1 MMKYAVTRNREII
14 YAHQLNQSPER
25 HGNLYCPI
33 CHQRVIV
40 KCSKRQKYF
49 FSHLK
54 SCQSSEKQPE
64 RRVVQESAMHHA
76 GKEILKR
83 ALDLKNYSVKLEY
96 YFAEINQRAD
106 VFVMER
112 QTGWSSVLEFQYS
125 KIPPE
130 EIKRRTELY
139 QTLVDQVVWF
149 SCYETLKLDS
159 QLNHTWHHTM
169 TMYDANWGYYIPYLD
184 LTDQTIGFI
193 HSIPLI
199 YQRNHYQ
206 LPRTIVNLATGN
218 GKTKGHLTSQGR
230 RSNKAYATVLIGIK
244 RDPTY
249 RRSLVQLYQRGMS
262 LDHLPCWVLT
272 DLWQCYFCLN
282 PFWELVAWI
291 QVYQSEDLSFDEL
304 VDCLLNHSVISWGT
318 SAFIE
323 RERIVKETLHEV
335 LDLLSKNHH

>member
-1 MMKYAVTRNREII
+1 MMKYAITQNQEII
-14 YAHQLNQSPER
+14 YAHQLNQSNPL

-49 FSHLK
+49 FSHLT
-54 SCQSSEKQPE
+54 SCQSSANPTE
-64 RRVVQESAMHHA
+64 RRAAQESEMHHA
-76 GKEILKR
+76 GKEILKQSF
-83 ALDLKNYSVKLEY
+83 DLKDYSVKLEY

-112 QTGWSSVLEFQYS
+112 QTGWSTVLEFQYS

-139 QTLVDQVVWF
+139 QTLVDQVLWF

-159 QLNHTWHHTM
+159 KLNHSWHHTI
-169 TMYDANWGYYIPYLD
+169 TMYDASWGYYIPYLN
-184 LTDQTIGFI
+184 LIDQTIGFI

-199 YQRNHYQ
+199 YQRNNYQ
-206 LPRTIVNLATGN
+206 LSKTLVNLATGN
-218 GKTKGHLTSQGR
+218 GKTKGHLVSQGR
-230 RSNKAYATVLIGIK
+230 RSNKTYATVLIGIK

-249 RRSLVQLYQRGMS
+249 RRSLVQLYQHGMS
-262 LDHLPCWVLT
+262 LDDLPRWVLT
-272 DLWQCYFCLN
+272 DSWQCYFCLN

-291 QVYQSEDLSFDEL
+291 HIYQAEAISFDEMVSL
-304 VDCLLNHSVISWGT
+304 LLNHPVISWGT

-323 RERIVKETLHEV
+323 RERIVKETLHLV